1 MCILKQQSPHGP
13 VEDKMRTSKLGKRA
27 LVTGGAEGIGQAYA
41 QRLAQDGADIILL
54 DRLPADE
61 TVALI
66 EATGRHVRSYTC
78 DLLDPAQI
86 DTTMQSILSEFGG
99 CDILVNNAG
108 VGSARPFENITFER
122 MRTILEINLEAPF
135 RLCGALLPKMSER
148 GWGRI
153 VNIASTTLNLGVPNF
168 TDYVMAKGGIVG
180 LTRALATEYGPHG
193 ITVNAIAPGLI
204 RTPLTEKGRE
214 DHVAMPEAGFEM
226 VRNIQP
232 IKKFMYPKD
241 LVGTMS
247 FLTSEEAGF
256 VTGQVI
262 VVDGGVVRI

>member
-1 MCILKQQSPHGP
+1 MAA
-13 VEDKMRTSKLGKRA
+13 SKTGKRA
-27 LVTGGAEGIGQAYA
+27 LVTGGAEGIGRAYA
-41 QRLAQDGADIILL
+41 QRLAEDGADIILL

-66 EATGRHVRSYTC
+66 KATGRDVRSYTC
-78 DLLDPAQI
+78 DLLDHAQI
-86 DTTMQSILSEFGG
+86 ESTVQSILAAFGG

-108 VGSARPFENITFER
+108 VGSARPFSSVTYER
-122 MRTILEINLEAPF
+122 LRPILAINLEAPF
-135 RLCGALLPKMSER
+135 LLCRALLPKMCER

-153 VNIASTTLNLGVPNF
+153 VNIATTTLNLGVPNF
-168 TDYVMAKGGIVG
+168 ADYMMAKGGIVG
-180 LTRALATEYGPHG
+180 LTRALASEYGLHG

-214 DHVAMPEAGFEM
+214 GHVPMPEEGFEM
-226 VRNIQP
+226 VRNMQP
-232 IKKFMYPKD
+232 IKKFMYPED

-256 VTGQVI
+256 ITGQVI